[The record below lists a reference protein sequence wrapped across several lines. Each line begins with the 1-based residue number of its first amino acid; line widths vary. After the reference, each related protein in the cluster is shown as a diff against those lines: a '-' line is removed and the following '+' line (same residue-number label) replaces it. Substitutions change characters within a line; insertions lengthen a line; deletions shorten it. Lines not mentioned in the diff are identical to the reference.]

1 MKNTLYLLRKP
12 LDRVDPAVFIASHS
26 VGDVVLL
33 DRAMVPFP
41 HSCGTVFSLGT
52 EDGDRIISYDV
63 LVKKI
68 FASDAAIVI

>member
-1 MKNTLYLLRKP
+1 MKNTLYLIRKP
-12 LDRVDPAVFIASHS
+12 LDRVDPALFIASRS

-33 DRAMVPFP
+33 DSAVPFP

>member
-12 LDRVDPAVFIASHS
+12 LDHVDPALFIASHS

-33 DRAMVPFP
+33 DRALVQFP
-41 HSCGTVFSLGT
+41 HSCGTVFSLGI
-52 EDGDRIISYDV
+52 EDGDRNISYDV

>member
-1 MKNTLYLLRKP
+1 
-12 LDRVDPAVFIASHS
+12 
-26 VGDVVLL
+26 VVLL
-33 DRAMVPFP
+33 DRALVPFP
-41 HSCGTVFSLGT
+41 HSGGTVFSLGT